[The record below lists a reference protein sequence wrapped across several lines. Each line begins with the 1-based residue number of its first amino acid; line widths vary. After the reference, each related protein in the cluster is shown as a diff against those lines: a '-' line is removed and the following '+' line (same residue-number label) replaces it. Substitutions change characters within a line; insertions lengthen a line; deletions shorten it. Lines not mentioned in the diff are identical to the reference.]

1 MKCFIYINSAAS
13 EHVLNNNKIHS
24 EFQYI
29 IALNLPYCDE
39 YLILADSDNFNRVE
53 QQLYPFHQLPYRIY
67 DISGKAKPEAVIAG
81 CRELETDDEVM
92 VIDAGYFNNIIRLAE
107 LSSEAYKDIVITSKK
122 QLATADS
129 IIVSRIDLLFFNS
142 GELLRNPDII
152 NQPQAFSMESALDFV
167 TAFRRTDKDFEPLVK
182 LAPAF
187 KDYLW
192 GGNRL
197 AEIYGKKSKL
207 DVIAESWELSAHPDG
222 QSTIASGKYKGV
234 KFREYLSSVGKSA
247 LGWKCRFLEDFPLL
261 VKFID
266 AKDDLSVQVHPDDDY
281 ALSNENQFGKNEM
294 WYVIDSKPGAGLY
307 VGFNKDVSRGEVE
320 KRIKN
325 GTVLEILNFYPV
337 KAGDVFF
344 IPAGTIHAIGA
355 GILICEIQQN
365 SNCTYRLYDY
375 SRTDQFG
382 NHRELNLDKALDVLD
397 YNKYEAIDYKNNIN
411 SSTKVL
417 GRCKYFESTLYRV
430 KGETELSLEGSY
442 FYAAV
447 CIKGEG
453 TLQIGEYRMKIKGG
467 ESVFIPAQK
476 SKLILSGE
484 LSVIICHI

>member
-1 MKCFIYINSAAS
+1 
-13 EHVLNNNKIHS
+13 
-24 EFQYI
+24 
-29 IALNLPYCDE
+29 
-39 YLILADSDNFNRVE
+39 
-53 QQLYPFHQLPYRIY
+53 
-67 DISGKAKPEAVIAG
+67 
-81 CRELETDDEVM
+81 
-92 VIDAGYFNNIIRLAE
+92 
-107 LSSEAYKDIVITSKK
+107 
-122 QLATADS
+122 
-129 IIVSRIDLLFFNS
+129 
-142 GELLRNPDII
+142 
-152 NQPQAFSMESALDFV
+152 
-167 TAFRRTDKDFEPLVK
+167 
-182 LAPAF
+182 
-187 KDYLW
+187 
-192 GGNRL
+192 
-197 AEIYGKKSKL
+197 
-207 DVIAESWELSAHPDG
+207 
-222 QSTIASGKYKGV
+222 
-234 KFREYLSSVGKSA
+234 
-247 LGWKCRFLEDFPLL
+247 
-261 VKFID
+261 
-266 AKDDLSVQVHPDDDY
+266 
-281 ALSNENQFGKNEM
+281 M